1 MSGLPKL
8 RLLPVLIF
16 VAVLTLSVRI
26 GAVWNGV
33 EELRLGQFE
42 AMAQAQAQAQAQAP
56 ASNLAP
62 APANVVTTPAAV
74 PEQLAQATPPAADG
88 TPPGGGGDP
97 AAMPPV
103 EGDPMVDPS
112 MAPPDLGGLDRENAS
127 SFTQSEIDLLQ
138 RLSERREQLEQRE
151 RGLDQREAMLRAAEG
166 RIDRKIA
173 EMKTLEESIQGLL
186 KIHDDQE
193 KQRLDRLV
201 NIYKVMKPKD
211 AARIFDDMELPLIV
225 DIFMLMSERSTAPIL
240 AEMTPD
246 KARAVTQELAHK
258 QTLPEPGAPTKG

>member
-1 MSGLPKL
+1 
-8 RLLPVLIF
+8 
-16 VAVLTLSVRI
+16 
-26 GAVWNGV
+26 
-33 EELRLGQFE
+33 
-42 AMAQAQAQAQAQAP
+42 
-56 ASNLAP
+56 
-62 APANVVTTPAAV
+62 
-74 PEQLAQATPPAADG
+74 
-88 TPPGGGGDP
+88 
-97 AAMPPV
+97 
-103 EGDPMVDPS
+103 MVDPS